1 MEIPG
6 WFVRA
11 RAWFSGRSGRML
23 VFDALL
29 GVIFVGL
36 SVPMVT
42 STASETNPGLLF
54 SSSALS
60 MMLWELPIMVPM
72 TLRRVRPELA
82 AWLYVGLTV
91 AHLLAGPAAVYSD
104 FLAPVLLYSVL
115 VYGGARHTTRFVAVA
130 FAMSVLT
137 GAVWSVAFNLG
148 PLFGTGDTGTIVWTG
163 WLPTATTLPVCPGI
177 SSIDAV
183 SSASGS
189 CGTKI
194 LEDAAILAAIIGLS
208 MLSVTV
214 MAFWQRARRAT
225 VEAMRERNASI
236 IAREAEETR
245 IAALAERARIARDMH
260 DVVAHTLSTIIVQ
273 SDGGRYAGASDLEV
287 ARKTMGTIRH
297 EAERAQHDMQR
308 LFSVFGARSG
318 TGYADIPS
326 LFDGPLVV
334 SRNVTGQVAPDRLGA
349 KTSEAVFRLVQES
362 LTNTRKH
369 AGAGARVKIDE
380 IWSDDML
387 SITIAD
393 NGRGAASAADGHA
406 PGYGLIGMRERV
418 ESAGGSVTAGPGP
431 NGGFIVAAT
440 IPLSPAAE
448 TAGNADSVNASEG
461 MESDGNRIGSRFDD
475 AERSRMAAGNVDAH
489 TRPSVM
495 PATSLSR
502 AWTRLWSRMR
512 TFARQLKSKPLD
524 QGDGYELNWIGRLS
538 QWTERHYLLVDTACA
553 VALMSLFDSATFG
566 DLQWQT
572 TYGSGVPHPVTT
584 TLTIIL
590 LAPLAFRR
598 RFPEASALAVAIM
611 GFLQL
616 LIVPTVLTINMLAL
630 VFVYSAVLYGRER
643 VWHWVS
649 VALVI
654 DAWMFGVKIMAG
666 WNGESSLARFVLSAN
681 YGTLNKWGIVLS
693 GLLPGGMVML
703 AGFACIAA
711 ARWIRSR
718 GSNALVLQQRE
729 EALRAERERQKV
741 LAANLERERIGA
753 AMQAEV
759 MATLESV
766 IVQADEGL
774 AMLNASP
781 APDGAQIAASF
792 AAIGARGRAALA
804 HMRGLL
810 KVLRETGFSDE
821 AHEGVQ
827 PSMQLAPAA
836 SLDSQLHAAGRGQ

>member
-1 MEIPG
+1 METLG
-6 WFVRA
+6 WFARA
-11 RAWFSGRSGRML
+11 RAWFAGKSGRTL

-36 SVPMVT
+36 SVPIIS

-54 SSSALS
+54 SSSTLS
-60 MMLWELPIMVPM
+60 MMLWELPIVVPM

-82 AWLYVGLTV
+82 AWLYVGLTAV
-91 AHLLAGPAAVYSD
+91 HLLAGPAAVYSD

-115 VYGGARHTTRFVAVA
+115 VYGRTRHTMRFVVA
-130 FAMSVLT
+130 AFTMSLLT
-137 GAVWSVAFNLG
+137 GAVWSAAFNLG
-148 PLFGTGDTGTIVWTG
+148 PLFGTGDAGTIAWTG

-183 SSASGS
+183 SSTSGS
-189 CGTKI
+189 CGVKI
-194 LEDAAILAAIIGLS
+194 LEDAAVLAAIIGVS

-273 SDGGRYAGASDLEV
+273 SDGGRYAGAADLEV

-308 LFSVFGARSG
+308 LFSVFGTHAG
-318 TGYADIPS
+318 NGYQDIPS
-326 LFDGPLVV
+326 LLDGSVAV
-334 SRNVTGQVAPDRLGA
+334 SRSVSGQVSPDRLGA
-349 KTSEAVFRLVQES
+349 KASEAVFRLVQES

-369 AGAGARVKIDE
+369 AGPGARAVIDE

-393 NGRGAASAADGHA
+393 NGRGAASAVDGHT
-406 PGYGLIGMRERV
+406 PGYGLIGMRERIGSV
-418 ESAGGSVTAGPGP
+418 GGSVTAGPGP
-431 NGGFIVAAT
+431 NGGFIVTAT
-440 IPLSPAAE
+440 IPLSPAVGTE
-448 TAGNADSVNASEG
+448 GNAVPRDASKG
-461 MESDGNRIGSRFDD
+461 VESNGHRCGSHSNGDGQSGTAPGSD
-475 AERSRMAAGNVDAH
+475 EAH
-489 TRPSVM
+489 TRTSVM
-495 PATSLSR
+495 SFTPFSH
-502 AWTRLWSRMR
+502 AWARLWSGMR
-512 TFARQLKSKPLD
+512 TFARKLKSKPLD
-524 QGDGYELNWIGRLS
+524 QGDGYGLNWIGRLS
-538 QWTERHYLLVDTACA
+538 QWTERHYLLVDSACA
-553 VALMSLFDSATFG
+553 VVLMMLFDSATFG
-566 DLQWQT
+566 DLHWQT
-572 TYGSGVPHPVTT
+572 AYGSGLPHPVATAMT
-584 TLTIIL
+584 VIL

-616 LIVPTVLTINMLAL
+616 LVVPTVLTIDMFAL

-643 VWHWVS
+643 AWRWVGA
-649 VALVI
+649 ALVI
-654 DAWMFGVKIMAG
+654 DAWMFGVKVMTG
-666 WNGESSLARFVLSAN
+666 WNGENSLARFVLSSD

-729 EALRAERERQKV
+729 DALRAERERQKV

-774 AMLNASP
+774 TMLNASP
-781 APDGAQIAASF
+781 APDGTQIAASF

-821 AHEGVQ
+821 AHAGVQ

-836 SLDSQLHAAGRGQ
+836 SLDSQLHAAAH